1 MELFEEGAN
10 VDVVFL
16 DFAKAFDKVDH
27 NLVLRKAQALG
38 IDGQLLSWIQ
48 QFLHN
53 RNQCVI
59 VNGKISSPRKVISGV
74 PQGSVLGPLIF
85 LILIADID
93 EEILD
98 TFVAS
103 FADDTRATKGI
114 NCEQDSADLQND
126 LFRIYQWSITN
137 NMEFDSL

>member
-1 MELFEEGAN
+1 MELLVEGAN
-10 VDVVFL
+10 VDVVYL

-27 NLVLRKAQALG
+27 NLVLKKAQALG

-85 LILIADID
+85 LILIADIPGHLCCL
-93 EEILD
+93 I
-98 TFVAS
+98 
-103 FADDTRATKGI
+103 R
-114 NCEQDSADLQND
+114 
-126 LFRIYQWSITN
+126 
-137 NMEFDSL
+137 